1 MRKNSLILKHIN
13 ESLDDPHLRA
23 RAKTMSQNHS
33 KLKENRHHS
42 FNQAKKNDNPSISV
56 KTDPISPQMS
66 FLEESSSQ
74 GSNQKIESLGLKAQ
88 GESFKQNPKAQSF
101 VLKSIDKTSRRKSKI
116 SKTSLLRPNNNAEVL
131 PISQDLKRNKSFDH
145 CLMSEADERA
155 GNNKLE
161 TAAEDIQ
168 NTESHEIKTD
178 SQDKNQDIE
187 TERPLITENDKRAS
201 WKVIENP
208 WKPEEPPNLLQ
219 PAIPKESEPAP
230 AINPLVLPSINEESI
245 VSASLPIKTTWCYN
259 LLLVLK
265 PLWQKFH
272 DKFLLKACYRNLLL
286 FIVSSYSSVYYPL
299 YLAFPEL
306 GFEGGLL
313 FMEILSIFAYVWSLW
328 MEAKHDWNR
337 YLKSKSGFRILDVI
351 LALGYRILLLI
362 PFCLAFEAQ
371 EIEPRR
377 RNVGLLFLQLIRL
390 TNFNHRL
397 WVLKF
402 IKQKIP
408 SLGKFLGIIMI
419 YLDISHLFA
428 CLFIVFGRLNTNFNY
443 TWFSKVPAPQV
454 AFPNNYRSHL
464 TISDQS
470 LYIHA
475 LYWSYVTSSHV
486 GIGDVSPVTWEE
498 KLFCTLV
505 MIITTFTYI
514 AFFGNMASLFQ
525 DLVFLIEQ
533 IFINSFIT

>member
-1 MRKNSLILKHIN
+1 MRKNSLVLKHIN
-13 ESLDDPHLRA
+13 ETLDTLRG
-23 RAKTMSQNHS
+23 RAKTMSHDHS
-33 KLKENRHHS
+33 KVKENRHHS
-42 FNQAKKNDNPSISV
+42 LNQAHKTDNPSISA
-56 KTDPISPQMS
+56 KTGPLSPQMS
-66 FLEESSSQ
+66 VLEESSSQ
-74 GSNQKIESLGLKAQ
+74 SSNQQIESFGLKTKV
-88 GESFKQNPKAQSF
+88 ENFKQNPKAQSF
-101 VLKSIDKTSRRKSKI
+101 ALNAPIKKNPRRNIKI
-116 SKTSLLRPNNNAEVL
+116 SKTSLLKPNNNNNNNAEVL
-131 PISQDLKRNKSFDH
+131 PSSQDFKRNKSFDR
-145 CLMSEADERA
+145 CLMSEADERT

-168 NTESHEIKTD
+168 NTENHELKTE
-178 SQDKNQDIE
+178 SQDKNQD

-208 WKPEEPPNLLQ
+208 WKPEETQNLQQPPIQ
-219 PAIPKESEPAP
+219 KAIETGPTTT
-230 AINPLVLPSINEESI
+230 NPLVLNSINEESI
-245 VSASLPIKTTWCYN
+245 GSASLPIKTTWCYK

-265 PLWQKFH
+265 PLCQKIENE
-272 DKFLLKACYRNLLL
+272 FLLKAFYLKPLL
-286 FIVSSYSSVYYPL
+286 FIASGYSSVYYPL
-299 YLAFPEL
+299 YLAYPEL
-306 GFEGGLL
+306 DFEGGLL
-313 FMEILSIFAYVWSLW
+313 FMEILSIFAYVWSLCV
-328 MEAKHDWNR
+328 EAKHDWNR
-337 YLKSKSGFRILDVI
+337 YLKSKSGFKILDVI
-351 LALGYRILLLI
+351 LTLGYRILLVI
-362 PFCLAFEAQ
+362 PFCLAFETQ

-408 SLGKFLGIIMI
+408 SLGKFLGVIMI

-428 CLFIVFGRLNTNFNY
+428 CLFIAFGRLNANFNY
-443 TWFSKVPAPQV
+443 TWFSKVPAPQFS
-454 AFPNNYRSHL
+454 FPNNYRSTL
-464 TISDQS
+464 YISDQS
-470 LYIHA
+470 LYVHA

-525 DLVFLIEQ
+525 DLVFLKYLIH
-533 IFINSFIT
+533 FIS